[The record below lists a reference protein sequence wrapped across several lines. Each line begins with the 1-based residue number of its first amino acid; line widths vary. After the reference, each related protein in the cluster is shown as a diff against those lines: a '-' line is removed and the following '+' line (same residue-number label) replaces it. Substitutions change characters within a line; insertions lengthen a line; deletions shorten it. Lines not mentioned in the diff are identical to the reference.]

1 MKYMQLLVKTIP
13 FYPPPHYKFIW
24 PQGEQDKQYCN
35 EIAVKFLKL
44 NHNTNMTGKRFPI
57 EMYMRDLPHKVYFIV
72 LMLQGQIIIGPIK
85 KMVAS
90 YVVGDLVLLD

>member
-1 MKYMQLLVKTIP
+1 
-13 FYPPPHYKFIW
+13 
-24 PQGEQDKQYCN
+24 
-35 EIAVKFLKL
+35 
-44 NHNTNMTGKRFPI
+44 MTGKRFPI
-57 EMYMRDLPHKVYFIV
+57 EMYMRDLPHEVYFIV